1 MADQDRVEGVVV
13 VGGVD
18 THRDA
23 HVGAVADTAG
33 RLLGSAQFEA
43 DTGGYEQLVA
53 AMASWG
59 RILGVGVGGTGSY
72 GAGLAGLLSVVKQPL
87 FPSLGRGR
95 SSGYGC

>member
-43 DTGGYEQLVA
+43 DTAGYEQLVTP
-53 AMASWG
+53 M
-59 RILGVGVGGTGSY
+59 
-72 GAGLAGLLSVVKQPL
+72 VKQPL